1 MRRYLPILL
10 SALAAFVV
18 TMAADHTAL
27 ALQDIGANASVG
39 SYVIPGAMRP
49 GAPETVTIGSDGG
62 TLGCTA
68 AQLAGRVV
76 RVTCAADTTFLVVPD
91 GGSTMPDSTSN
102 EFPSPGPEDIALDP
116 TDARICF
123 YKATSTTCKVAAR
136 GR

>member
-1 MRRYLPILL
+1 MRSL
-10 SALAAFVV
+10 SRFLAVVALSFGVALVV
-18 TMAADHTAL
+18 DRPAD
-27 ALQDIGANASVG
+27 ALQDLGANSQVG

-102 EFPSPGPEDIALDP
+102 EFPSPGPEDIALQP
-116 TDARICF
+116 TDGRICF
-123 YKATSTTCKVAAR
+123 YKSSSTTCKVAAR
-136 GR
+136 GQ